1 MRTRI
6 TIYLTI
12 LLLLLMQTTFAQQRT
27 VSGKVTDGSGLPLPG
42 VSVLVKGTKIGTQTD
57 FDGKFSINAEAKQ
70 TLVFSFI
77 GMKTQELPATDAV
90 MSVKMQDAAQ
100 ELQGVVVTGYG
111 IKRRTKDLAYATK
124 NVEAK
129 ELVQAAPIN
138 AVTALAGKVSG
149 LNIITRNNGV
159 NPSTAIILR
168 GYKSMTGSNAALI
181 VIDGVIQPSTALD
194 NLNPNDIISANVLK
208 GASAT
213 TLYGSDGKYGAVIVT
228 TKQGKVGTA
237 LEATY
242 NMSYAIEQVKY
253 FPELQTTFGPGNN
266 NQYDPYENT
275 SWGPRFDGQPRRL
288 GPILADGTYQTV
300 NYSAIKNNRR
310 DFFVD
315 GITTINGVSLSGG
328 DEKSTFFFSAQR
340 ADITGI
346 TPNDKYTKDNFRL
359 NASRKGENM
368 KVSTNVAYFSDKS
381 DVVGS
386 GGYQNRGLY
395 WSIIN
400 TPANVPLTSYKD
412 WRNNPFA
419 QPEGYY
425 NEYYQNPYMLVDIA
439 RDNKRLNRLNANVKF
454 DYDFNDWIS
463 ASYTLA
469 GTFDN
474 SYAKNTRAAITY
486 NPALAPTRTDA
497 NTVASVDETMFTKT
511 RLNSDLLFKFERK
524 LNESFKTTLIL
535 GNAVSTY
542 RENQVKIKG
551 DNLFVPD
558 LYNPSVRTGELTG
571 SSLIYEE
578 RKVGYFADLT
588 IGYKDFLTFN
598 GAYRYD
604 QSSTLPLEANGFDFF
619 TYGAALTLTDAVPAL
634 KSDIINFWKFNL
646 SYASV
651 GDSPDL
657 NYINQVYTTPTG
669 FPLGSTTGLAA
680 YTIAASS
687 KFSPSYSKSFEM
699 GTEMDLF
706 KKRVS
711 IGINYYNSTST
722 DDFLS
727 AGTSAASGVNV
738 LKLNAGEMLNKG
750 LEVDL
755 SGTVLRAK
763 DFEWKVG
770 ANFSKIS
777 NEVISLSDGAER
789 LQTGLATSEVG
800 VYAQVGQSFP
810 SLYGTAYTRDDQGRV
825 VIDANTGNPIVSS
838 ELKYLGATTPDF
850 ILGLNS
856 TIKYKQFTLTAVA
869 DYKTGHVYYNNLV
882 DALEFTGS
890 TLHSVTSGRQPFI
903 FPNSSY
909 ETAPGVYT
917 ANTNITTADGA
928 FDFWVNTYNSIKEN
942 YVVDATTFKLRE
954 VALNYE
960 LPASY
965 IKNTFIKSV
974 SFGLVARNIM
984 MLRSA
989 QNKYT
994 DPEFTNE
1001 DQQVTGF
1008 GTQTQLPPT
1017 ASYGFKM
1024 DVKF

>member
-1 MRTRI
+1 
-6 TIYLTI
+6 
-12 LLLLLMQTTFAQQRT
+12 
-27 VSGKVTDGSGLPLPG
+27 
-42 VSVLVKGTKIGTQTD
+42 
-57 FDGKFSINAEAKQ
+57 
-70 TLVFSFI
+70 
-77 GMKTQELPATDAV
+77 
-90 MSVKMQDAAQ
+90 
-100 ELQGVVVTGYG
+100 
-111 IKRRTKDLAYATK
+111 
-124 NVEAK
+124 
-129 ELVQAAPIN
+129 
-138 AVTALAGKVSG
+138 
-149 LNIITRNNGV
+149 
-159 NPSTAIILR
+159 
-168 GYKSMTGSNAALI
+168 
-181 VIDGVIQPSTALD
+181 
-194 NLNPNDIISANVLK
+194 
-208 GASAT
+208 
-213 TLYGSDGKYGAVIVT
+213 
-228 TKQGKVGTA
+228 
-237 LEATY
+237 
-242 NMSYAIEQVKY
+242 
-253 FPELQTTFGPGNN
+253 
-266 NQYDPYENT
+266 
-275 SWGPRFDGQPRRL
+275 
-288 GPILADGTYQTV
+288 
-300 NYSAIKNNRR
+300 
-310 DFFVD
+310 
-315 GITTINGVSLSGG
+315 
-328 DEKSTFFFSAQR
+328 
-340 ADITGI
+340 
-346 TPNDKYTKDNFRL
+346 
-359 NASRKGENM
+359 
-368 KVSTNVAYFSDKS
+368 
-381 DVVGS
+381 
-386 GGYQNRGLY
+386 
-395 WSIIN
+395 
-400 TPANVPLTSYKD
+400 
-412 WRNNPFA
+412 
-419 QPEGYY
+419 
-425 NEYYQNPYMLVDIA
+425 
-439 RDNKRLNRLNANVKF
+439 
-454 DYDFNDWIS
+454 
-463 ASYTLA
+463 
-469 GTFDN
+469 
-474 SYAKNTRAAITY
+474 
-486 NPALAPTRTDA
+486 
-497 NTVASVDETMFTKT
+497 
-511 RLNSDLLFKFERK
+511 
-524 LNESFKTTLIL
+524 
-535 GNAVSTY
+535 
-542 RENQVKIKG
+542 
-551 DNLFVPD
+551 
-558 LYNPSVRTGELTG
+558 LTG

-651 GDSPDL
+651 GDSPDF
-657 NYINQVYTTPTG
+657 NFINQVYTTPTG
-669 FPLGSTTGLAA
+669 FPFGSTTGLAA
-680 YTIAASS
+680 YTIAAST

-699 GTEMDLF
+699 GTEIDLF

-722 DDFLS
+722 DDFLL

-738 LKLNAGEMLNKG
+738 LKLNAGEMENKG

-755 SGTVLRAK
+755 SGTVLKAK

-770 ANFSKIS
+770 VNFSKIS
-777 NEVISLSDGAER
+777 NKVISLSDGAER

-994 DPEFTNE
+994 DPEFTN
-1001 DQQVTGF
+1001 DGQQVTGF